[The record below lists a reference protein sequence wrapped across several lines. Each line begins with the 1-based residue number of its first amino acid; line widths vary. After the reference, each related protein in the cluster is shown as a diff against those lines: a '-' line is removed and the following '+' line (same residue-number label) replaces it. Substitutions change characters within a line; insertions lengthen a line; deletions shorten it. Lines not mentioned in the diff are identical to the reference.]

1 MDGRG
6 RAMVLVYEL
15 YGLMEILK
23 KTKKSVE
30 QQPLPETTHHR
41 RNLLPHKEGN
51 DEMA

>member
-1 MDGRG
+1 
-6 RAMVLVYEL
+6 MVLVYEL

-30 QQPLPETTHHR
+30 QQPLPETSD
-41 RNLLPHKEGN
+41 PSVEVASAKEGN